1 MKNRQ
6 RILGLLFAS
15 FLLLPLFTLSQKT
28 QDLNNEELQSWW
40 QKDLE
45 KDTIP
50 GISLDRAY
58 AELLQNKVGEEVI
71 VAVLDTKIDINHEDL
86 KDQIWVN
93 IDEIPNNGIDDDNNG
108 YIDDINGWDFL
119 GTTTGEDVVLQL
131 AECTR
136 IVKKY
141 QGRYATI
148 NANEVA
154 DAEKA
159 DYALYQ
165 KARQMLDEEIAL
177 SSTRIQS
184 MDALEVD
191 FLRAKDTVIHFLS
204 RTKFSSQE
212 VDSLAKQHPDLQRD
226 LSLLSELL
234 SYGFDETGFEANRLY
249 VSKYLETIY
258 NVDYDDRVLLKD
270 KQHDLTDVP
279 YGDATVINNSLEFQH
294 STPVSGLIGAT
305 RDNDLGI
312 NGVTNNVKI
321 MPVVMVAEGD
331 EYDKEVALAIRYA
344 VDNGADIINM
354 SWGKYLSLHVE
365 WVRDAFRYAQKHDV
379 LLVSGSGNDS
389 KNSDE
394 ELNYPNDAI
403 DGVEFVDNFIMAGGH
418 SHKIDSTL
426 VSRFSNYGKTTVDLF
441 APASKIY
448 SLGVNDTYHLSGGT
462 SYASPLTA
470 GVAALV
476 KSYYPNVTASELKQ
490 ILMQS
495 GTPIDMEVLIPF
507 QGNTETKV
515 LFSDLS
521 KSGRILNAYNALQ
534 MAEKMSK
541 LKNK

>member
-234 SYGFDETGFEANRLY
+234 SFD
-249 VSKYLETIY
+249 
-258 NVDYDDRVLLKD
+258 
-270 KQHDLTDVP
+270 
-279 YGDATVINNSLEFQH
+279 
-294 STPVSGLIGAT
+294 
-305 RDNDLGI
+305 
-312 NGVTNNVKI
+312 
-321 MPVVMVAEGD
+321 
-331 EYDKEVALAIRYA
+331 
-344 VDNGADIINM
+344 
-354 SWGKYLSLHVE
+354 
-365 WVRDAFRYAQKHDV
+365 
-379 LLVSGSGNDS
+379 
-389 KNSDE
+389 
-394 ELNYPNDAI
+394 
-403 DGVEFVDNFIMAGGH
+403 
-418 SHKIDSTL
+418 
-426 VSRFSNYGKTTVDLF
+426 
-441 APASKIY
+441 
-448 SLGVNDTYHLSGGT
+448 
-462 SYASPLTA
+462 
-470 GVAALV
+470 
-476 KSYYPNVTASELKQ
+476 
-490 ILMQS
+490 
-495 GTPIDMEVLIPF
+495 
-507 QGNTETKV
+507 TEK
-515 LFSDLS
+515 
-521 KSGRILNAYNALQ
+521 
-534 MAEKMSK
+534 
-541 LKNK
+541 